1 MTLEV
6 DVMKRVLNVLLVVV
20 LMAAV
25 STAPSGATQIDGP
38 GYPSGTEAKLAC
50 TATYMGLDAAADLP
64 RTSVAIVHFFLSISG
79 DINTSAA
86 GTLGSI
92 DTTGTT
98 YATDWGDDE
107 LANADIVATHYGVT
121 RNEAIAFSTGLIIF
135 LAALDGACTG
145 DTVAAPGAPATLN
158 AADANSAALT
168 VTWTAPAT
176 DGGAAVTTYTASA
189 TDGTD
194 TFTCTSSGLS
204 CQVKGLDY
212 DTDYTVTVTAENT
225 AGPGPIKQTL
235 IRTATD
241 PSLSCTTGQV
251 AKWDGTAWACATDID
266 TNTGGDYSE
275 SGYASSAV
283 TWAQSNGLTTA
294 SPDGAVT
301 RGEVLTILQ
310 RYNNALAGNYATP
323 MSKQPM
329 SAATSGECSEDEY
342 FAGLNTDTIALDC
355 EPVKVI
361 YNETTVTV
369 TDADVPSTGLAS
381 WTGEC
386 PASHPIVGSGTMF
399 YPSTNEAGRENR
411 PPLMQNAPFSVISGE
426 RKDKFSMSLYGSYD
440 PFSITVTFMTQC
452 WTAPSTYG
460 DTTNPTLV
468 SASPADNETAVV
480 AGKSIVLNFSE
491 KVDAETGNVTIY
503 QTSDSAVVEAI
514 DVSGSQ
520 VTGSGTSTITVN
532 PTDDLA
538 YSAEYYVLIDAT
550 AFDDASSNSYA
561 GISDTSALSFTTAT
575 TPSAPWEFIATNAV
589 GYSLAAGEIL
599 LFWRPPSST
608 GGAAVSDFLIE
619 YSTDGTT
626 WTTYNHGRTSW
637 TIYEQMQID
646 IRATGLANSTTY
658 TFRISAINAAG
669 TGPASATASATTHTL
684 PDAPTGLSAECM
696 NEGVIIS
703 WTQPV
708 GNGGATITDYV
719 VEYSTDSGVT
729 WTTAESMG
737 WPPIDIYPRL
747 VTGLVNGTAYLLR
760 VAAVNGIGTGNFSDN
775 LSITARGPGSPPDC
789 PS

>member
-1 MTLEV
+1 
-6 DVMKRVLNVLLVVV
+6 MKRVLNVLLVVV

-50 TATYMGLDAAADLP
+50 TAAYLGLDAAADLP
-64 RTSVAIVHFFLSISG
+64 RTSVVLVYFLLSISG

-98 YATDWGDDE
+98 YATDWSDDE
-107 LANADIVATHYGVT
+107 LATADSVATHYGVT
-121 RNEAIAFSTGLIIF
+121 RNEAIAFSTGLVIF
-135 LAALDGACTG
+135 LSALDGACTG

-168 VTWTAPAT
+168 VSWTAPAT
-176 DGGAAVTTYTASA
+176 DGGAAVTTYTVSA

-225 AGPGPIKQTL
+225 AGPGPIKQAL

-241 PSLSCTTGQV
+241 PSLTCTVGQV
-251 AKWDGTAWACATDID
+251 AKWNGTAWACAADTD
-266 TNTGGDYSE
+266 TGGDYSE

-283 TWAQSNGLTTA
+283 TWAQGNGLTSA
-294 SPDGAVT
+294 SPGGAVT

-329 SAATSGECSEDEY
+329 SAATSGECAADEY

-369 TDADVPSTGLAS
+369 TDADVPGPEEEYLAQVS
-381 WTGEC
+381 FTGEC

-399 YPSTNEAGRENR
+399 YPSTNESGVENR
-411 PPLMQNAPFSVISGE
+411 PPLMQNAPFSFAGTGE
-426 RKDKFSMSLYGSYD
+426 RGDKFSLRKDLGSYD

-452 WTAPSTYG
+452 WTAPTTYG
-460 DTTNPTLV
+460 DTTNPTLA
-468 SASPADNETAVV
+468 SASPADDETGVV
-480 AGKSIVLNFSE
+480 VGKSIVLNFSE
-491 KVDAETGNVTIY
+491 KVDAETGYVTIY
-503 QTSDSAVVEAI
+503 RTSDSAVVEAI
-514 DVSGSQ
+514 SVSGSQ

-532 PTDDLA
+532 PADDLEWNT
-538 YSAEYYVLIDAT
+538 EYHVLIDAT

-561 GISDTSALSFTTAT
+561 GISETTTLSFTTAT
-575 TPSAPWEFIATNAV
+575 VPGV
-589 GYSLAAGEIL
+589 
-599 LFWRPPSST
+599 
-608 GGAAVSDFLIE
+608 
-619 YSTDGTT
+619 
-626 WTTYNHGRTSW
+626 
-637 TIYEQMQID
+637 
-646 IRATGLANSTTY
+646 
-658 TFRISAINAAG
+658 
-669 TGPASATASATTHTL
+669 
-684 PDAPTGLSAECM
+684 PTGLTVDFQPSYA
-696 NEGVIIS
+696 GIQ
-703 WTQPV
+703 WTPPSD
-708 GNGGATITDYV
+708 GGTAITGYV
-719 VEYSTDSGVT
+719 VEYSSDAGET
-729 WTTAESMG
+729 WTTVPEDSNWAPGGTLRWIE
-737 WPPIDIYPRL
+737 
-747 VTGLVNGTAYLLR
+747 GLVNGTAYLVR
-760 VAAVNGIGTGNFSDN
+760 VAAVNAAGTGNYSDN
-775 LSITARGPGSPPDC
+775 LSFTGEGRYM
-789 PS
+789 

>member
-1 MTLEV
+1 
-6 DVMKRVLNVLLVVV
+6 MKRVLNVLLVVV

-50 TATYMGLDAAADLP
+50 TATYLGLDAAADLP
-64 RTSVAIVHFFLSISG
+64 RTSVAIVHFLLSISG

-107 LANADIVATHYGVT
+107 LATADILATHYGVT
-121 RNEAIAFSTGLIIF
+121 RNEAIAFSTGVIIF
-135 LAALDGACTG
+135 LSALDGACTG

-168 VTWTAPAT
+168 VSWTAPAT

-241 PSLSCTTGQV
+241 PSLTCTTGQV
-251 AKWDGTAWACATDID
+251 AKWTSDAWACAADAD
-266 TNTGGDYSE
+266 TGGDYSE

-283 TWAQSNGLTTA
+283 TWAQGNGLTSA

-329 SAATSGECSEDEY
+329 SAATSGECAADEY

-369 TDADVPSTGLAS
+369 TDADVPGPEEEYLAQVS
-381 WTGEC
+381 FTGEC

-399 YPSTNEAGRENR
+399 YPSTNESGVENR
-411 PPLMQNAPFSVISGE
+411 PPLMQNAPFSFAGTGE
-426 RKDKFSMSLYGSYD
+426 RGDKFSLRKDLGSYD

-452 WTAPSTYG
+452 WTAPTTYG
-460 DTTNPTLV
+460 DTTNPTLF
-468 SASPADNETAVV
+468 SASPADDETAVV
-480 AGKSIVLNFSE
+480 VGKSIVLTFSE

-503 QTSDSAVVEAI
+503 RTSDSAVVEAI
-514 DVSGSQ
+514 SVSGSQ

-532 PTDDLA
+532 PADDLEWNT
-538 YSAEYYVLIDAT
+538 EYHVLIDAT

-561 GISDTSALSFTTAT
+561 GISDTTTLSFTTAT
-575 TPSAPWEFIATNAV
+575 VPGV
-589 GYSLAAGEIL
+589 
-599 LFWRPPSST
+599 
-608 GGAAVSDFLIE
+608 
-619 YSTDGTT
+619 
-626 WTTYNHGRTSW
+626 
-637 TIYEQMQID
+637 
-646 IRATGLANSTTY
+646 
-658 TFRISAINAAG
+658 
-669 TGPASATASATTHTL
+669 
-684 PDAPTGLSAECM
+684 PTGLTVDFQPSYA
-696 NEGVIIS
+696 GIQ
-703 WTQPV
+703 WTPPSD
-708 GNGGATITDYV
+708 GGTAITDYV
-719 VEYSTDSGVT
+719 VEYSSDAGET
-729 WTTAESMG
+729 WTTAPENSWG
-737 WPPIDIYPRL
+737 TWTIPRMIE
-747 VTGLVNGTAYLLR
+747 GLVNGTAYLVR
-760 VAAVNGIGTGNFSDN
+760 VAAVNAAGTGNYSDN
-775 LSITARGPGSPPDC
+775 LSFTGEGRYL
-789 PS
+789 

>member
-194 TFTCTSSGLS
+194 TFTCTSSALS

-225 AGPGPIKQTL
+225 AGPGPIKQAL

-241 PSLSCTTGQV
+241 PSLTCTTGQI
-251 AKWDGTAWACATDID
+251 AKWTNNAWACAAD
-266 TNTGGDYSE
+266 TATGGDYSE

-283 TWAQSNGLTTA
+283 TWAQSNGLTSA
-294 SPDGAVT
+294 SPEGAIS

-323 MSKQPM
+323 MSKQTM
-329 SAATSGECSEDEY
+329 SAATSGECAENEY

-361 YNETTVTV
+361 YTETTVTV
-369 TDADVPSTGLAS
+369 TDADVPLDGDGDRYTGS
-381 WTGEC
+381 C
-386 PASHPIVGSGTMF
+386 PASHPIPGSGTMF
-399 YPSTNEAGRENR
+399 YPSTNEYGIPDR
-411 PPLMQNAPFSVISGE
+411 PWPLTVGPFSLTRANSQDEFTLHPWG
-426 RKDKFSMSLYGSYD
+426 YGMGDSPPYE
-440 PFSITVTFMTQC
+440 FSITVTFMTQC
-452 WTAPSTYG
+452 WLAPSTYG
-460 DTTNPTLV
+460 DTTNPTFV

-503 QTSDSAVVEAI
+503 RTSDSTVVEAI
-514 DVSGSQ
+514 SVSGSQ
-520 VTGSGTSTITVN
+520 VTGSGTDTITVN
-532 PTDDLA
+532 PTNDLA
-538 YSAEYYVLIDAT
+538 YTIEYYVLIDAT

-561 GISDTSALSFTTAT
+561 GISDTTALSFTTAT
-575 TPSAPWEFIATNAV
+575 VPGASTA
-589 GYSLAAGEIL
+589 LAGSQPGSTGEIAL
-599 LFWRPPSST
+599 TWTAPSSD
-608 GGAAVSDFLIE
+608 GGVAISDYIVE

-626 WTTYNHGRTSW
+626 WTTFSDGGSSTASA
-637 TIYEQMQID
+637 TV
-646 IRATGLANSTTY
+646 TGLANSTAH
-658 TFRISAINAAG
+658 TFRVSAVNAAG
-669 TGPASATASATTHTL
+669 TGTASATASATTATVPGGTGCCSWGST
-684 PDAPTGLSAECM
+684 PDSGGGLAAWGAPTSD
-696 NEGVIIS
+696 
-703 WTQPV
+703 
-708 GNGGATITDYV
+708 GGTPITDYV
-719 VEYSTDSGVT
+719 VEYSSDDGVT
-729 WTTAESMG
+729 WLT
-737 WPPIDIYPRL
+737 WVDDISI
-747 VTGLVNGTAYLLR
+747 VTFTEGVLTGQEYGVYLLR
-760 VAAVNGIGTGNFSDN
+760 VSAVNAVGTGPPSPT
-775 LSITARGPGSPPDC
+775 LSVELAPPVTTTTASAG
-789 PS
+789 

>member
-1 MTLEV
+1 
-6 DVMKRVLNVLLVVV
+6 MKRVLNALLVVV

-64 RTSVAIVHFFLSISG
+64 RTSVALVHFLLSISG

-107 LANADIVATHYGVT
+107 LATADIVATHYGVT

-145 DTVAAPGAPATLN
+145 DTVAAPGAPATLS

-168 VTWTAPAT
+168 VSWTAPAS

-212 DTDYTVTVTAENT
+212 DTDYTVNVTAENT
-225 AGPGPIKQTL
+225 AGPGPIKQAL

-241 PSLSCTTGQV
+241 PSLTCTTGQV
-251 AKWDGTAWACATDID
+251 AKWANDAWACAAD
-266 TNTGGDYSE
+266 TGGDYSE

-294 SPDGAVT
+294 SPEGAIS

-329 SAATSGECSEDEY
+329 SAATSGECSENEY

-361 YNETTVTV
+361 YTETTVTL
-369 TDADVPSTGLAS
+369 TDADVPPPPLTIDGVIQGDLYTGS
-381 WTGEC
+381 C
-386 PASHPIVGSGTMF
+386 PASHPIPATQTMF
-399 YPSTNEAGRENR
+399 YPSTNEYGIADRPWPLNVSPFTNQRLSGRDTFTLH
-411 PPLMQNAPFSVISGE
+411 PWG
-426 RKDKFSMSLYGSYD
+426 YGGVTEFE
-440 PFSITVTFMTQC
+440 FSITVTFMTQC
-452 WTAPSTYG
+452 SLAPSTYG
-460 DTTNPTLV
+460 DTTNPTLF
-468 SASPADNETAVV
+468 SASPVDNETAVV
-480 AGKSIVLNFSE
+480 VGKSIVLNFSE

-514 DVSGSQ
+514 SVSGSL

-538 YSAEYYVLIDAT
+538 YSTEYYVLIDAT
-550 AFDDASSNSYA
+550 AFDDASTNSYA
-561 GISDTSALSFTTAT
+561 GISDTTTLSFTSATVAGAPTALV
-575 TPSAPWEFIATNAV
+575 S
-589 GYSLAAGEIL
+589 SLPGAAGEIAL
-599 LFWRPPSST
+599 TWTAPSSN
-608 GGAAVSDFLIE
+608 GGTAITDYIVE

-626 WTTYNHGRTSW
+626 WTTFSDGGSSTASA
-637 TIYEQMQID
+637 TV
-646 IRATGLANSTTY
+646 TGLANSTVY
-658 TFRISAINAAG
+658 TFRVSAVNAAG
-669 TGPASATASATTHTL
+669 TGTASATTNATTATV
-684 PDAPTGLSAECM
+684 PDAPNGCCSYGPGAGLLA
-696 NEGVIIS
+696 
-703 WTQPV
+703 WTAPTSD
-708 GNGGATITDYV
+708 GGDPITDYTI
-719 VEYSTDSGVT
+719 EYSSDDGVT
-729 WTTAESMG
+729 WLTWVDHISTDPFSPG
-737 WPPIDIYPRL
+737 IL
-747 VTGLVNGTAYLLR
+747 VGEEAGTYLMR
-760 VAAVNGIGTGNFSDN
+760 VSAVNAVGTGPP
-775 LSITARGPGSPPDC
+775 TAPTPNIQ
-789 PS
+789 

>member
-1 MTLEV
+1 MTAWEV

-50 TATYMGLDAAADLP
+50 TAAYLGLDAAADLP
-64 RTSVAIVHFFLSISG
+64 RTSVAIVHFLLSISG

-107 LANADIVATHYGVT
+107 LATADILATHYGVT
-121 RNEAIAFSTGLIIF
+121 RNEAIAFSTGVIIF
-135 LAALDGACTG
+135 LSALDGACTG

-168 VTWTAPAT
+168 VSWTAPAT

-241 PSLSCTTGQV
+241 PSLTCTTGQV
-251 AKWDGTAWACATDID
+251 AKWTSDAWACAADAD
-266 TNTGGDYSE
+266 TGGDYSE

-283 TWAQSNGLTTA
+283 TWAQGNGLTSA

-329 SAATSGECSEDEY
+329 SAATSGECAADEY

-369 TDADVPSTGLAS
+369 TDADVPGPEEEYLAQVS
-381 WTGEC
+381 FTGEC

-399 YPSTNEAGRENR
+399 YPSTNESGVENR
-411 PPLMQNAPFSVISGE
+411 PPLMQNAPFSFAGTGE
-426 RKDKFSMSLYGSYD
+426 RGDKFSLRKDLGSYD

-452 WTAPSTYG
+452 WTAPTTYG
-460 DTTNPTLV
+460 DTTNPTLF
-468 SASPADNETAVV
+468 SASPADDETAVV
-480 AGKSIVLNFSE
+480 VGKSIVLTFSE

-503 QTSDSAVVEAI
+503 RTSDSAVVEAI
-514 DVSGSQ
+514 SVSGSQ

-532 PTDDLA
+532 PADDLEWNT
-538 YSAEYYVLIDAT
+538 EYHVLIDAT

-561 GISDTSALSFTTAT
+561 GISDTTTLSFTTAT
-575 TPSAPWEFIATNAV
+575 VPGV
-589 GYSLAAGEIL
+589 
-599 LFWRPPSST
+599 
-608 GGAAVSDFLIE
+608 
-619 YSTDGTT
+619 
-626 WTTYNHGRTSW
+626 
-637 TIYEQMQID
+637 
-646 IRATGLANSTTY
+646 
-658 TFRISAINAAG
+658 
-669 TGPASATASATTHTL
+669 
-684 PDAPTGLSAECM
+684 PTGLTVDFQPSYA
-696 NEGVIIS
+696 GIQ
-703 WTQPV
+703 WTPPSD
-708 GNGGATITDYV
+708 GGTAITDYV
-719 VEYSTDSGVT
+719 VEYSSDAGET
-729 WTTAESMG
+729 WTTAPENSWG
-737 WPPIDIYPRL
+737 TWTIPRMIE
-747 VTGLVNGTAYLLR
+747 GLVNGTAYLVR
-760 VAAVNGIGTGNFSDN
+760 VAAVNAAGTGNYSDN
-775 LSITARGPGSPPDC
+775 LSFTGEGRYL
-789 PS
+789 

>member
-1 MTLEV
+1 
-6 DVMKRVLNVLLVVV
+6 MKRVLNALLVVV

-25 STAPSGATQIDGP
+25 SAAPSSATQIDGP
-38 GYPSGTEAKLAC
+38 GYPAGTEAKLAC
-50 TATYMGLDAAADLP
+50 TAAHLGLDAAADLP
-64 RTSVAIVHFFLSISG
+64 RTSVVLVHFLLSISG
-79 DINTSAA
+79 DINTPAV

-98 YATDWGDDE
+98 YATDWSDEE
-107 LANADIVATHYGVT
+107 LAIADTLATHYGVS
-121 RNEAIAFSTGLIIF
+121 RNEAIAFSTGIAIF

-145 DTVAAPGAPATLN
+145 DTVAAPGAPATLS

-168 VTWTAPAT
+168 VSWTAPAT

-241 PSLSCTTGQV
+241 PSLTCTTGQV
-251 AKWDGTAWACATDID
+251 AKWTNDAWACATDTD
-266 TNTGGDYSE
+266 TGGDYSE
-275 SGYASSAV
+275 SGYTSSAV

-329 SAATSGECSEDEY
+329 SAVTSGECAADEY

-369 TDADVPSTGLAS
+369 TDADVPSTGTTS

-386 PASHPIVGSGTMF
+386 PASHPIAATGTMF
-399 YPSTNEAGRENR
+399 YPSTNESGLENR
-411 PPLMQNAPFSVISGE
+411 PPLMRNAPFSFGMGD
-426 RKDKFSMSLYGSYD
+426 RGDKFTMGDMGSYD

-452 WTAPSTYG
+452 WLAPSTYG
-460 DTTNPTLV
+460 DTTNPTLA

-503 QTSDSAVVEAI
+503 QTSDSTVVEAI
-514 DVSGSQ
+514 SVSGSQ

-532 PTDDLA
+532 PADDLA
-538 YSAEYYVLIDAT
+538 YTTEYYVLIDAT

-561 GISDTSALSFTTAT
+561 GISDTTALSFTTAT
-575 TPSAPWEFIATNAV
+575 VPGAPTA
-589 GYSLAAGEIL
+589 LAGSQPGSAGEIAL
-599 LFWRPPSST
+599 TWTAPTSN
-608 GGAAVSDFLIE
+608 GGVAISDYVVE

-626 WTTYNHGRTSW
+626 WATFSDGGSSTASATV
-637 TIYEQMQID
+637 
-646 IRATGLANSTTY
+646 TGLANSTAY
-658 TFRISAINAAG
+658 TFRVSAVNAAG
-669 TGPASATASATTHTL
+669 TGTASATTTATTATV
-684 PDAPTGLSAECM
+684 PGVPTGLTVAFLPTRAD
-696 NEGVIIS
+696 IQ
-703 WTQPV
+703 WTPPS
-708 GNGGATITDYV
+708 NGGTAITGYV
-719 VEYSTDSGVT
+719 VEYSSDAGTT
-729 WTTAESMG
+729 WTTAPSGVPGISEEVGRS
-737 WPPIDIYPRL
+737 IE
-747 VTGLVNGTAYLLR
+747 GLINGTAYLVR
-760 VAAVNGIGTGNFSDN
+760 AAAVNAVGTGNYSDN
-775 LSITARGPGSPPDC
+775 LSFTGQGIID
-789 PS
+789 

>member
-1 MTLEV
+1 MTAWEV

-50 TATYMGLDAAADLP
+50 TATYLGLDAAADLP
-64 RTSVAIVHFFLSISG
+64 RTSVAIVHFLLSISG

-107 LANADIVATHYGVT
+107 LATADILATHYGVT
-121 RNEAIAFSTGLIIF
+121 RNEAIAFSTGVIIF
-135 LAALDGACTG
+135 LSALDGACTG

-168 VTWTAPAT
+168 VSWTAPAT

-241 PSLSCTTGQV
+241 PSLTCTTGQV
-251 AKWDGTAWACATDID
+251 AKWTSDAWACAADAD
-266 TNTGGDYSE
+266 TGGDYSE

-283 TWAQSNGLTTA
+283 TWAQGNGLTSA

-329 SAATSGECSEDEY
+329 SAATSGECAADEY

-369 TDADVPSTGLAS
+369 TDADVPGPEEEYLAQVS
-381 WTGEC
+381 FTGEC

-399 YPSTNEAGRENR
+399 YPSTNESGVENR
-411 PPLMQNAPFSVISGE
+411 PPLMQNAPFSFAGTGE
-426 RKDKFSMSLYGSYD
+426 RGDKFSLRKDLGSYD

-452 WTAPSTYG
+452 WTAPTTYG
-460 DTTNPTLV
+460 DTTNPTLF
-468 SASPADNETAVV
+468 SASPADDETAVV
-480 AGKSIVLNFSE
+480 VGKSIVLTFSE

-503 QTSDSAVVEAI
+503 RTSDSAVVEAI
-514 DVSGSQ
+514 SVSGSQ

-532 PTDDLA
+532 PADDLEWNT
-538 YSAEYYVLIDAT
+538 EYHVLIDAT

-561 GISDTSALSFTTAT
+561 GISDTTTLSFTTAT
-575 TPSAPWEFIATNAV
+575 VPGV
-589 GYSLAAGEIL
+589 
-599 LFWRPPSST
+599 
-608 GGAAVSDFLIE
+608 
-619 YSTDGTT
+619 
-626 WTTYNHGRTSW
+626 
-637 TIYEQMQID
+637 
-646 IRATGLANSTTY
+646 
-658 TFRISAINAAG
+658 
-669 TGPASATASATTHTL
+669 
-684 PDAPTGLSAECM
+684 PTGLTVDFQPSYA
-696 NEGVIIS
+696 GIQ
-703 WTQPV
+703 WTPPSD
-708 GNGGATITDYV
+708 GGTAITDYV
-719 VEYSTDSGVT
+719 VEYSSDAGET
-729 WTTAESMG
+729 WTTAPENSWG
-737 WPPIDIYPRL
+737 TWTIPRMIE
-747 VTGLVNGTAYLLR
+747 GLVNGTAYLVR
-760 VAAVNGIGTGNFSDN
+760 VAAVNAAGTGNYSDN
-775 LSITARGPGSPPDC
+775 LSFTGEGRYL
-789 PS
+789 

>member
-1 MTLEV
+1 
-6 DVMKRVLNVLLVVV
+6 MKRVLNALLVVV

-64 RTSVAIVHFFLSISG
+64 RTSVAVVHFFLSISG

-145 DTVAAPGAPATLN
+145 DTIAAPGAPATLN

-168 VTWTAPAT
+168 VSWTAPAT

-235 IRTATD
+235 IRTATN
-241 PSLSCTTGQV
+241 PSLTCTTGQV
-251 AKWDGTAWACATDID
+251 AKWNGSAWACAAD
-266 TNTGGDYSE
+266 TGGDYSE

-294 SPDGAVT
+294 SAGGSVT

-329 SAATSGECSEDEY
+329 SAATSGECAENEY

-369 TDADVPSTGLAS
+369 TDADVPSTGTAE

-399 YPSTNEAGRENR
+399 YPATNESGLENR
-411 PPLMQNAPFSVISGE
+411 PPLMRDSPFSVSSDRG
-426 RKDKFSMSLYGSYD
+426 DKFNMYAGGSYD

-452 WTAPSTYG
+452 WLAPSTYG
-460 DTTNPTLV
+460 DTTNPTLA
-468 SASPADNETAVV
+468 SASPADDETAVV

-491 KVDAETGNVTIY
+491 KVDAETGNVTIH

-514 DVSGSQ
+514 SVSGSQ

-532 PTDDLA
+532 PAADLEWNT
-538 YSAEYYVLIDAT
+538 EYYVLIDAT

-561 GISDTSALSFTTAT
+561 GISDTTALSFTTAT
-575 TPSAPWEFIATNAV
+575 VPGAPTA
-589 GYSLAAGEIL
+589 LAGSRRIGEIAL
-599 LFWRPPSST
+599 TWTAPSSN
-608 GGAAVSDFLIE
+608 G
-619 YSTDGTT
+619 
-626 WTTYNHGRTSW
+626 
-637 TIYEQMQID
+637 
-646 IRATGLANSTTY
+646 GLA
-658 TFRISAINAAG
+658 IS
-669 TGPASATASATTHTL
+669 
-684 PDAPTGLSAECM
+684 
-696 NEGVIIS
+696 
-703 WTQPV
+703 
-708 GNGGATITDYV
+708 DYV
-719 VEYSTDSGVT
+719 VEYSTDETT
-729 WTTAESMG
+729 WTTFSDGGSSTASAT
-737 WPPIDIYPRL
+737 
-747 VTGLVNGTAYLLR
+747 VTGLANSTAYTFRVSAVNAAGTGTASTTSATTASAPEAPTSLTWNSDWPLVEVSWTVPSDGGSPLTSHVVEYSSDAGETWTTVNGLGVNSVMLGGLVSGNAYLVR
-760 VAAVNGIGTGNFSDN
+760 VAMVNVVGTGNFSDT
-775 LSITARGPGSPPDC
+775 LSVSLVE
-789 PS
+789 